1 MDQDPT
7 AEERAAIEKAMPE
20 TVKEPGLPENVS
32 QLRQKL
38 GQKAKQE
45 PSIGHCACLRRE
57 FSGEPDAGNLHIR
70 FDEGGR
76 KPQPLAGSS
85 SRTLP
90 VLKGFLNRA
99 REQAVLEF

>member
-7 AEERAAIEKAMPE
+7 TEERAANKKAMPE
-20 TVKEPGLPENVS
+20 TVKEPGLPEKVS

-38 GQKAKQE
+38 GPKAKQE

-70 FDEGGR
+70 FDEGRGSR
-76 KPQPLAGSS
+76 SLWLALPLLLYRLGWM
-85 SRTLP
+85 
-90 VLKGFLNRA
+90 
-99 REQAVLEF
+99 